1 MYSSSRRIR
10 KAFLPGAGLGTR
22 LKPLTDRLPK
32 PLVPF
37 YHEPLI
43 LRSLRLCREAGIR
56 DIMINTHHLPEKW
69 EEAFPG
75 HQWEDVTLHFSHEPV
90 LLDSGGGL
98 KKVEEWIG
106 GEDILVC
113 NADNLTTLPL
123 QKLIDI
129 HAHSSARATLALQSY
144 GYKTN
149 VGYDP
154 ASGRI
159 TDMRHHL
166 GVTPGT
172 HQFIGIYCLSASVL
186 DLLPPDVPASIVP
199 AFLNLISGGEAQGAI
214 FDHDLW
220 IDLGTPDVYI
230 SSHRLVPGVRIHPE
244 ARISPMAHIDEWSVV
259 GPRTVIPEETTLDNC
274 IVWPDTVLQPRTR
287 YSNQI
292 LMP

>member
-1 MYSSSRRIR
+1 MNSSSRRIR

-75 HQWEDVTLHFSHEPV
+75 HQWEDVSLHFSHEPV

-98 KKVEEWIG
+98 KKVEEWIN

-129 HAHSSARATLALQSY
+129 HTHSFARATLALQSH

-154 ASGRI
+154 LSGLL
-159 TDMRHHL
+159 TDMREQL
-166 GVTPGT
+166 GVTPGS

-186 DLLPPDVPASIVP
+186 DLLPPNVPASIVP
-199 AFLNLISGGEAQGAI
+199 AFLNLISGGEAQGAV

-220 IDLGTPDVYI
+220 IDLGTPEVYI
-230 SSHRLVPGVRIHPE
+230 SSHRLVPGLRIHPL
-244 ARISPMAHIDEWSVV
+244 ALVSPAAHIDELSVI
-259 GPRTVIPEETTLDNC
+259 GPHAVIPEGAALEDC
-274 IVWPDTVLQPRTR
+274 IVWPGARLQPHTQ
-287 YSNQI
+287 YSHQV